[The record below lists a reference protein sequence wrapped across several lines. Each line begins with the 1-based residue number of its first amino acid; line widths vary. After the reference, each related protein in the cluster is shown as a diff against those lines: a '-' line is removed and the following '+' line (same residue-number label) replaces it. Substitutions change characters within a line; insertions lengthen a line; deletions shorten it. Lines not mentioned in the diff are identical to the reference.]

1 MRVVPNVR
9 SCGCCRAWSHLSP
22 SSRGKG
28 GGKEGHVEEEFVI
41 DTHRQSCIFGEEI
54 AFPTAKLSNSTRNER
69 RGPCLHPSIPL
80 SLGVLSISLFFS
92 LSFSLAR
99 ELSRN
104 CCTGRCNW
112 QVLRSLFLWV
122 RGRRRNS

>member
-1 MRVVPNVR
+1 MRAVPNVR
-9 SCGCCRAWSHLSP
+9 SCGCCRAWSHSSL

-54 AFPTAKLSNSTRNER
+54 GVPAAKLSYQER
-69 RGPCLHPSIPL
+69 TEG
-80 SLGVLSISLFFS
+80 SLFASECSSESWRPLDLALFCFS

-99 ELSRN
+99 ELSKN

-112 QVLRSLFLWV
+112 QVLRSQFLWV
-122 RGRRRNS
+122 RGRNRNS